1 MADISKL
8 EQQESFADEYG
19 DRIEEW
25 ELFAVALICKELG
38 KIGKMTPEQ
47 AKKYDAEKET
57 KKTEKSILSALTT
70 AVLLNIKDLPKTYT
84 SLFDDWHKGNEY
96 MYKYRGV
103 PFVDVE
109 DNKALQKIINSQTRI
124 QAKEIKEL
132 FGMNE
137 FWEIKKSKAIKVLD
151 RNGKPIVLRDGILKS
166 FQEAT
171 DLVTGGKQ
179 DFYTTMRKT
188 VLDLGGSGARVDYGT
203 VMIDGKPRRIT
214 RRLDTVVRQNML
226 YNAKM
231 SSREYNQQIGKEL
244 GCDGIEVSFPVKPR
258 PTHRFMEGRQFCN
271 GKSKEINGIH
281 FDGAEDTIDAE
292 SEQNVLESLD
302 DYNCNHRETPI
313 ICGVSEPAYS
323 PEELARLKAEN
334 ERQFEINGTT
344 KDGYGWSQ
352 VLRHYE
358 AETRNAKDQITAL
371 KAFGNSETQIAD
383 LNKKI
388 KSYRQKYN
396 EICDVTGI
404 KPDLKRMSTP
414 KAVKQ

>member
-8 EQQESFADEYG
+8 EEQESFADEYG
-19 DRIEEW
+19 DRIAEW
-25 ELFAVALICKELG
+25 ELFAVALVCKELG
-38 KIGKMTPEQ
+38 RIGKMTPEQ

-57 KKTEKSILSALTT
+57 KKTEKIILSALTT

-84 SLFDDWHKGNEY
+84 SLFDEWHKGNKY

-103 PFVDVE
+103 PFVDVA

-137 FWEIKKSKAIKVLD
+137 FWEIKKSKAIKILD
-151 RNGKPIVLRDGILKS
+151 KNGNPIMFRDGILKS
-166 FQEAT
+166 FKEAT
-171 DLVTGGKQ
+171 DLVTSGKQ

-203 VMIDGKPRRIT
+203 VIIDDKPRRIT

-226 YNAKM
+226 YNGKM
-231 SSREYNQQIGKEL
+231 ASREYNKQIGKEL
-244 GCDGIEVSFPVKPR
+244 GTDGIEIDLHANSR
-258 PTHRFMEGRQFCN
+258 PSHRFMEGKQYAK
-271 GKSKEINGIH
+271 GHTVVINGIEYE
-281 FDGAEDTIDAE
+281 GAIDKG
-292 SEQNVLESLD
+292 VYDRLYK
-302 DYNCNHRETPI
+302 DYNCQHYETDI
-313 ICGVSEPAYS
+313 ILGVSEPRYS

-334 ERQFEINGTT
+334 EKKYEINGIS

-358 AETRNAKDQITAL
+358 AETRNAKDQINAL

-388 KSYRQKYN
+388 KSYSAKYN

-404 KPDLKRMSTP
+404 KPDYRRMSIP
-414 KAVKQ
+414 KQ

>member
-19 DRIEEW
+19 DRIAEW

-38 KIGKMTPEQ
+38 RIGKMTPEQ
-47 AKKYDAEKET
+47 AKKYDAEKEM
-57 KKTEKSILSALTT
+57 KKTEKIILSALKT

-84 SLFDDWHKGNEY
+84 SLFDEWHKGNKY
-96 MYKYRGV
+96 MYKYRGIA
-103 PFVDVE
+103 FVDVA
-109 DNKALQKIINSQTRI
+109 DNKGLQKIINSQTRI

-171 DLVTGGKQ
+171 DLVTSGKQ

-188 VLDLGGSGARVDYGT
+188 VLDLGGSGARVEYPNGL
-203 VMIDGKPRRIT
+203 T

-226 YNAKM
+226 YNGKM
-231 SSREYNQQIGKEL
+231 ASREYNKQIGKEL
-244 GCDGIEVSFPVKPR
+244 GTDGIEIDLHANSR
-258 PTHRFMEGRQFCN
+258 PSHRFMEGKQYAKGHGVTVN
-271 GKSKEINGIH
+271 GVH
-281 FDGAEDTIDAE
+281 YDGAIDKG
-292 SEQNVLESLD
+292 VYDRLYV
-302 DYNCNHRETPI
+302 DYNCQHYETDI
-313 ICGVSEPAYS
+313 ILGVSEPRYS

-358 AETRNAKDQITAL
+358 AETRNAKDQINAL
-371 KAFGNSETQIAD
+371 QAFGNSQTDID
-383 LNKKI
+383 RLNAQI
-388 KSYRQKYN
+388 KSYRAKYT
-396 EICDVTGI
+396 EITDATGLY
-404 KPDLKRMSTP
+404 PETKRMSVPRKP
-414 KAVKQ
+414 KT

>member
-1 MADISKL
+1 MANILKL
-8 EQQESFADEYG
+8 EQQESFADKYS
-19 DRIEEW
+19 DRIAEW
-25 ELFAVALICKELG
+25 ELFAIALICKELG

-57 KKTEKSILSALTT
+57 KKTEKIILSALTT

-84 SLFDDWHKGNEY
+84 SLFDEWHKGNKY
-96 MYKYRGV
+96 MYKYRGI
-103 PFVDVE
+103 PFFDVA

-171 DLVTGGKQ
+171 DLVTSGKQ

-188 VLDLGGSGARVDYGT
+188 VLNLGGSGARVEYPNGL
-203 VMIDGKPRRIT
+203 T

-231 SSREYNQQIGKEL
+231 SSREYNKQIGKEL
-244 GCDGIEVSFPVKPR
+244 GTDGIEIDVHANSR
-258 PTHRFMEGRQFCN
+258 PSHRFMEGKQYAKGHTVTVN
-271 GKSKEINGIH
+271 GVVYE
-281 FDGAEDTIDAE
+281 GAIDKG
-292 SEQNVLESLD
+292 VYDRLYV
-302 DYNCNHRETPI
+302 DYNCQHYETDI
-313 ICGVSEPAYS
+313 ILGVSEPRYS
-323 PEELARLKAEN
+323 QEELARLKAEN
-334 ERQFEINGTT
+334 EQQFEINGTT

-352 VLRHYE
+352 VLRNLE
-358 AETRNAKDQITAL
+358 SNTRNAKDEINAL
-371 KAFGNSETQIAD
+371 KAFGNSQAEIDRLNTQ
-383 LNKKI
+383 I
-388 KSYRQKYN
+388 KSYRAKYN

-404 KPDLKRMSTP
+404 KPDLKRMSIP
-414 KAVKQ
+414 KT

>member
-8 EQQESFADEYG
+8 KQQESFADEYG
-19 DRIEEW
+19 DRISEW

-38 KIGKMTPEQ
+38 RIGKMTPEQ

-57 KKTEKSILSALTT
+57 KKTEKIILSALTT

-84 SLFDDWHKGNEY
+84 SLFDEWHKGNEY
-96 MYKYRGV
+96 MYKYRGI
-103 PFVDVE
+103 PFFDVA
-109 DNKALQKIINSQTRI
+109 DNKALQKIINIQTRI

-137 FWEIKKSKAIKVLD
+137 FLQIKKSKAIKVLD
-151 RNGKPIVLRDGILKS
+151 ANGKPVAFREQILKS
-166 FQEAT
+166 FKEAT

-188 VLDLGGSGARVDYGT
+188 VLDLGGSGARVEYLN
-203 VMIDGKPRRIT
+203 KKT

-231 SSREYNQQIGKEL
+231 SSREYNKQIGKEL
-244 GCDGIEVSFPVKPR
+244 GTDGIEIDLHANSR
-258 PTHRFMEGRQFCN
+258 PSHRYMEGKQYAK
-271 GKSKEINGIH
+271 GHGVTINGIH
-281 FDGAEDTIDAE
+281 YDGAIDKG
-292 SEQNVLESLD
+292 VYDRLYK
-302 DYNCNHRETPI
+302 DYNCQHYETDI
-313 ICGVSEPAYS
+313 ILGVSEPRYS

-334 ERQFEINGTT
+334 ERQYEINGIS

-358 AETRNAKDQITAL
+358 AETRTAKDQINAL

-388 KSYRQKYN
+388 KAYRQKYN

-404 KPDLKRMSTP
+404 KPDLKRLSVP
-414 KAVKQ
+414 KVK

>member
-1 MADISKL
+1 MDNISKL

-19 DRIEEW
+19 DRIAEW

-38 KIGKMTPEQ
+38 RIGKMTPEQ

-57 KKTEKSILSALTT
+57 KKTEKIILSALTT

-84 SLFDDWHKGNEY
+84 SLFDEWHKGNEY
-96 MYKYRGV
+96 MYKYRGI
-103 PFVDVE
+103 PFFDVA

-171 DLVTGGKQ
+171 DLVTSGKQ

-188 VLDLGGSGARVDYGT
+188 VLDLGGSGARVDYGI
-203 VMIDGKPRRIT
+203 VEIDGKPRRIT

-226 YNAKM
+226 YNGKLA
-231 SSREYNQQIGKEL
+231 SREYNKQIGKEL
-244 GCDGIEVSFPVKPR
+244 GTNGIEIDLHANSR
-258 PTHRFMEGRQFCN
+258 PSHRFMEGKQYAK
-271 GKSKEINGIH
+271 GHGVTINGVEYE
-281 FDGAEDTIDAE
+281 GAIDKG
-292 SEQNVLESLD
+292 VYDRLYK
-302 DYNCNHRETPI
+302 DYNCQHYETDI
-313 ICGVSEPAYS
+313 ILGVSEPRYS
-323 PEELARLKAEN
+323 PEESARLKAEN
-334 ERQFEINGTT
+334 ERQYEINGIS

-358 AETRNAKDQITAL
+358 AETRNAKDQINAL
-371 KAFGNSETQIAD
+371 KAFGNSETQIAGF
-383 LNKKI
+383 NKKI

-404 KPDLKRMSTP
+404 KPDLKRMSVP
-414 KAVKQ
+414 KGAK

>member
-8 EQQESFADEYG
+8 EQQESFANEYG
-19 DRIEEW
+19 DRIAEW
-25 ELFAVALICKELG
+25 ELFAVTLICKELG
-38 KIGKMTPEQ
+38 RIGKMTPEQ

-57 KKTEKSILSALTT
+57 KKTEKIILSALTT

-84 SLFDDWHKGNEY
+84 SLFDEWHKGNKY
-96 MYKYRGV
+96 MYKYRGI
-103 PFVDVE
+103 PFFDVA

-137 FWEIKKSKAIKVLD
+137 FLQIKKSKAIKVLD
-151 RNGKPIVLRDGILKS
+151 RNGKPVAFREQILKS
-166 FQEAT
+166 FKEAT
-171 DLVTGGKQ
+171 DLVTSGKQ

-188 VLDLGGSGARVDYGT
+188 VLDLGGSGARVEYPN
-203 VMIDGKPRRIT
+203 KKT

-231 SSREYNQQIGKEL
+231 SSREYNKQIGKEL
-244 GCDGIEVSFPVKPR
+244 GTDGIEIDLHANSR
-258 PTHRFMEGRQFCN
+258 PSHRYMEGKQYAK
-271 GKSKEINGIH
+271 GHTVTINGVVYE
-281 FDGAEDTIDAE
+281 GAIDKGVYDRLYE
-292 SEQNVLESLD
+292 
-302 DYNCNHRETPI
+302 DYNCQHYETDI
-313 ICGVSEPAYS
+313 ILGVSEPRYN

-334 ERQFEINGTT
+334 ERQYEINGIS

-358 AETRNAKDQITAL
+358 AETRNAKDQINAL
-371 KAFGNSETQIAD
+371 KAFGNSETQIAN

-388 KSYRQKYN
+388 KAYRQKYN

-404 KPDLKRMSTP
+404 KPDLKRLSVP
-414 KAVKQ
+414 KVK

>member
-8 EQQESFADEYG
+8 EQQESFADKYS
-19 DRIEEW
+19 DRIAEW

-38 KIGKMTPEQ
+38 RIGKMTPEQ

-57 KKTEKSILSALTT
+57 KKTEKIILSALTT

-84 SLFDDWHKGNEY
+84 SLFDEWHKGNKY
-96 MYKYRGV
+96 MYKYRGI
-103 PFVDVE
+103 PFFDVA

-171 DLVTGGKQ
+171 DIVTSGKQ

-188 VLDLGGSGARVDYGT
+188 VLDLGGGGARVDYGT
-203 VMIDGKPRRIT
+203 VIIDDKPRRIT

-226 YNAKM
+226 YNGKM
-231 SSREYNQQIGKEL
+231 ASREYNKQIGKEL
-244 GCDGIEVSFPVKPR
+244 GTDGIEIDLHANSR
-258 PTHRFMEGRQFCN
+258 PSHRFMEGKQYAK
-271 GKSKEINGIH
+271 GHTVVINGIEYE
-281 FDGAEDTIDAE
+281 GAIDKG
-292 SEQNVLESLD
+292 VYDRLYK
-302 DYNCNHRETPI
+302 DYNCQHYETDI
-313 ICGVSEPAYS
+313 ILGVSEPRYS
-323 PEELARLKAEN
+323 PEELAKLKAEN
-334 ERQFEINGTT
+334 EKQYEINGIS

-358 AETRNAKDQITAL
+358 AETRNAKDQINAL

-388 KSYRQKYN
+388 KAYRQKYN

-404 KPDLKRMSTP
+404 KPDLKRLSVP
-414 KAVKQ
+414 KVK